1 MCRKC
6 DIKPVIVLQNNRAGM
21 CKSCFFKYFER
32 KFNRTI
38 SQFKLIEPNEK
49 IGVAVSGGKD
59 SLSLL
64 YLLDKIKDRKRFR
77 MEALLID
84 EGIKGYRDKTIKD
97 AKRFCKE
104 LGIKLTI
111 VSYKDE
117 FGCTLDQMLKKLN
130 MKPCSVC
137 GVFRRYL
144 LNKYSVKLNFD
155 KLATGH
161 NLDDEVQTIL
171 MNQFRSNQE
180 VSARLGPITGI
191 KENKKFV
198 RRIKPFYLITEKETA
213 TYSYLKNFN
222 IPFCECPNN
231 AHAYRIEVRNF
242 INNFEQKYPGTKHSI
257 INSFLNIL
265 PSLKEKYKNQE
276 EIKYCRICGE
286 PSSRNACQACEL
298 KSKLKR

>member
-1 MCRKC
+1 MCKQC
-6 DIKPVIVLQNNRAGM
+6 ELNPVIILSNSTKGL
-21 CKSCFFKYFER
+21 CKSCFFRYFER

-64 YLLDKIKDRKRFR
+64 YLLNKIKEKRRFKI
-77 MEALLID
+77 EALLVD
-84 EGIKGYRDKTIKD
+84 EGIKGYRDKTIKE

-111 VSYKDE
+111 ISYKDE
-117 FGCTLDQMLKKLN
+117 FGYTLDQMLKKIN
-130 MKPCSVC
+130 IKPCSIC

-144 LNKYSVKLNFD
+144 LNKYSIKLEFD

-191 KENKKFV
+191 KDNEKFV
-198 RRIKPFYLITEKETA
+198 RRIKPFYLITEKETT
-213 TYSYLKNFN
+213 TYAYLKNFN

-231 AHAYRIEVRNF
+231 TQAYRIEVRNF
-242 INNFEQKYPGTKHSI
+242 INNFEQKYHGTKHSI
-257 INSFLNIL
+257 INSFIEIL
-265 PSLKEKYKNQE
+265 PSLKEKYKNDK
-276 EIKYCRICGE
+276 EIKSCKQCRE
-286 PSSRNACQACEL
+286 PSSKEICQACEIRN
-298 KSKLKR
+298 KLK